1 MQSSAVVTL
10 RAMVMLL
17 CLVLVPLAAIFGSG
31 LPKAL
36 NSLVQGGGVPH
47 FARVRNE
54 ADDAR
59 ARGGDAPIFAAPAAA
74 ASTAEPAPLPGH
86 PNGAGSLWAPH
97 AVPPGDTDRGPPAD
111 VHRLPFS
118 QRSPTAED
126 QSSAVLVGASA
137 EPVASLPAGAGP
149 TNAAAAA
156 NGSFEQI
163 EHRLRD
169 LGATYYLLETWGT
182 TNQQYRFHCK
192 VPVPGNPQNTQQFDA
207 TDDDPIRAMRRV
219 LEQVEQ
225 YRSGAQP

>member
-10 RAMVMLL
+10 RALVMLL

-31 LPKAL
+31 LPKVF
-36 NSLVQGGGVPH
+36 NSLMQGGGVPH

-59 ARGGDAPIFAAPAAA
+59 ARGGDAPIFAARAADV
-74 ASTAEPAPLPGH
+74 STAEPAALPGH
-86 PNGAGSLWAPH
+86 PDGTGSLWAPH
-97 AVPPGDTDRGPPAD
+97 AVAPADTNRSPPAE
-111 VHRLPFS
+111 VQSSPSS
-118 QRSPTAED
+118 QRSPLGAD
-126 QSSAVLVGASA
+126 QSSTVLVG
-137 EPVASLPAGAGP
+137 GAGP
-149 TNAAAAA
+149 TNVAPTA
-156 NGSFEQI
+156 NAGFEQI

-192 VPVPGNPQNTQQFDA
+192 IPAPGNPQDTQQFDA

-225 YRSGAQP
+225 YRTGSQP